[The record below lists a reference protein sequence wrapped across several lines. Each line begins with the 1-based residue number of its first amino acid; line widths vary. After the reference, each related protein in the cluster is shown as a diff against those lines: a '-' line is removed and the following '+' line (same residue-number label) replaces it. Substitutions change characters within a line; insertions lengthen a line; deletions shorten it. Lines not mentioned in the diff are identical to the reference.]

1 MVHSKLENKHEIRC
15 CVLLV
20 SQGLLESGDNGRAK
34 GTLLF
39 LPTDVYHVNLSLV
52 ELSKKQCIS
61 RLPRNC

>member
-52 ELSKKQCIS
+52 ELSKKQ
-61 RLPRNC
+61 